1 MIVVD
6 TNVISEVMRPQP
18 SSPVLSW
25 LNSQDS
31 NQLFITTVTLA
42 EIGYDLRVLPEG
54 QRRWQL
60 HSRFE
65 QFIAQAFEERV
76 LDFTASAARAYA
88 EIQGHRK
95 ELGRPMSLPD
105 AQIASIAQT
114 HGFAVATRNIKD
126 FEDCGLELINPFE
139 FEY

>member
-1 MIVVD
+1 MVVVD

-18 SSPVLSW
+18 SPSVLNW
-25 LNSQDS
+25 LNAQNG

-42 EIGYDLRVLPEG
+42 EIGYGLRILPDG

-60 HSRFE
+60 QSRFE

-76 LDFTASAARAYA
+76 LAFTASAARAYA
-88 EIQGHRK
+88 EIMGHRK
-95 ELGRPMSLPD
+95 EVGHPMSLPD
-105 AQIASIAQT
+105 GQIASIAHT
-114 HGFAVATRNIKD
+114 HGFAVATRNVKD

-139 FEY
+139 

>member
-18 SSPVLSW
+18 SLQVLNW
-25 LNSQDS
+25 LNTQDS

-42 EIGYDLRVLPEG
+42 EISYGLRVLPEG
-54 QRRWQL
+54 QRRWHL

-88 EIQGHRK
+88 EIMGHRK
-95 ELGRPMSLPD
+95 EAGHPMSQPD
-105 AQIASIAQT
+105 GQIASIAHV

-139 FEY
+139 